1 VHNTDRLIKIHDVLL
16 DHYGPQNWWPADSP
30 FEVMIGAVLTQAA
43 AWSNVEKALANLKD
57 ADALSSEAIRK
68 MPLSDLAQLVYPSGY
83 YNAKARKLKALC
95 EFLDDR
101 FGDDINRMAQV
112 PTSEIRAELLGVY
125 GIGDET
131 ADDIVLYALNHPI
144 FVIDTYTRRLMYRLG
159 IVDEGV
165 SYSELQ
171 SMFMDDLIQNTR
183 FYNEYHALIVRHA
196 VVSCKKRPVCP
207 DCPLLDICETGLSNI
222 RVIPTP

>member
-1 VHNTDRLIKIHDVLL
+1 MHITDRLIKTYDRLFE
-16 DHYGPQNWWPADSP
+16 HYGPQNWWPADSP

-95 EFLDDR
+95 DFLHDR
-101 FGDDINRMAQV
+101 FADDIDAMARV
-112 PTSEIRAELLGVY
+112 PTSEIRKELLGVY

-131 ADDIVLYALNHPI
+131 ADDIVLYALGHPI
-144 FVIDTYTRRLMYRLG
+144 FVVDTYTRRLMHRLG
-159 IVDEGV
+159 MASEDV

-171 SMFMDDLIQNTR
+171 SLFMDNLAPDTQY
-183 FYNEYHALIVRHA
+183 FNEYHALIVRHA
-196 VVSCKKRPVCP
+196 VVSCKKQPVCP
-207 DCPLLDICETGLSNI
+207 DCPLLDICETGLSNPQI
-222 RVIPTP
+222 SLAL

>member
-1 VHNTDRLIKIHDVLL
+1 
-16 DHYGPQNWWPADSP
+16 
-30 FEVMIGAVLTQAA
+30 MIGAVLTQAA

-95 EFLDDR
+95 DFLHDR
-101 FGDDINRMAQV
+101 FADDIDAMARV
-112 PTSEIRAELLGVY
+112 PTSEIRKELLGVY

-131 ADDIVLYALNHPI
+131 ADDIVLYALGHPI
-144 FVIDTYTRRLMYRLG
+144 FVVDTYTRRLMHRLG
-159 IVDEGV
+159 MASEDV

-171 SMFMDDLIQNTR
+171 SLFMDNLAPDTQY
-183 FYNEYHALIVRHA
+183 FNEYHALIVRHA
-196 VVSCKKRPVCP
+196 VVSCKKQPVCP
-207 DCPLLDICETGLSNI
+207 DCPLLDICETGLSNPQI
-222 RVIPTP
+222 SLAL

>member
-1 VHNTDRLIKIHDVLL
+1 MHVTDRLTEIYDRLL

-95 EFLDDR
+95 EFLHDR
-101 FGDDINRMAQV
+101 FGDDINRMALV
-112 PTSEIRAELLGVY
+112 PTSEIRVELLGVY

-131 ADDIVLYALNHPI
+131 ADDIILYALGHPI
-144 FVIDTYTRRLMYRLG
+144 FVVDTYTRRLMHRLG
-159 IVDEGV
+159 MVDENV

-171 SMFMDDLIQNTR
+171 SVFMDNLVQNTR
-183 FYNEYHALIVRHA
+183 LFNEYHALIVRHA
-196 VVSCKKRPVCP
+196 VGSCKKRPVCP
-207 DCPLLDICETGLSNI
+207 DCPLLEICETGLSDPQ
-222 RVIPTP
+222 VSLGL